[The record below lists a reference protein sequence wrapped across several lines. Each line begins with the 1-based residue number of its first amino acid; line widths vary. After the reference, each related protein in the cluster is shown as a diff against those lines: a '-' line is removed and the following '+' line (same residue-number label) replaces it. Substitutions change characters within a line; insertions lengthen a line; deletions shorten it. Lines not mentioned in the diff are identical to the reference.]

1 MTRLG
6 IDVGGT
12 KVAFRLAAGDRPPQ
26 QSAFRWP
33 PGADPDGDWAALEAE
48 VARLRAAWERPITAV
63 GVAMPAA
70 VDASGRVT
78 AWPGRPAWAGL
89 DLASRLRALFPDAAV
104 RWADDGDLAALAEAG
119 HAGSPN
125 VVYLGIGTGVG
136 GGVVLDGRPVPGC
149 EIGHLI
155 VDRRV
160 RGDRC
165 DCGRRGCVQS
175 AASGPATLRRAAR
188 LRGAAVSFAELR
200 EGLLT
205 GARWAADALERT
217 WDVLAAAVTGLGEIF
232 HPDLA
237 IVGGGFAAGLPG
249 FAGAVADR
257 AAALARPGFPVVPV
271 RRAEL
276 GGLSSLH
283 GAVLLAERAEAEAG
297 PASVSVSASVPAPTL
312 TPAPLRSHH
321 A

>member
-12 KVAFRLAAGDRPPQ
+12 KVAFRLVGEDLAPREAG
-26 QSAFRWP
+26 FRWP
-33 PGADPDGDWAALEAE
+33 SPPDPAAGWSADWDALAGE
-48 VARLRAAWERPITAV
+48 VARLRAAWGRPITAV
-63 GVAMPAA
+63 GVALPAA
-70 VDASGRVT
+70 VDSAGRVT
-78 AWPGRPAWAGL
+78 TWPGRPGWAGL
-89 DLASRLRALFPDAAV
+89 DLGARLGGLFPDAAV

-119 HAGSPN
+119 RARSPN
-125 VVYLGIGTGVG
+125 VVYLGVGTGVG
-136 GGVVLDGRPVPGC
+136 GGVVLEGRPVPGC

-160 RGDRC
+160 RGERC
-165 DCGRRGCVQS
+165 DCGRRGCVQA

-205 GARWAADALERT
+205 GARWAAASLERT

-232 HPDLA
+232 HPDVA
-237 IVGGGFAAGLPG
+237 VVGGGFAAGLPG
-249 FAGAVADR
+249 FTGAVAER
-257 AAALARPGFPVVPV
+257 TAELARPGFPVIPV
-271 RRAEL
+271 RQAEL

-283 GAVLLAERAEAEAG
+283 GAVLLAEREEAG
-297 PASVSVSASVPAPTL
+297 ARAGGSWRGASSL
-312 TPAPLRSHH
+312 TRSDHD
-321 A
+321 